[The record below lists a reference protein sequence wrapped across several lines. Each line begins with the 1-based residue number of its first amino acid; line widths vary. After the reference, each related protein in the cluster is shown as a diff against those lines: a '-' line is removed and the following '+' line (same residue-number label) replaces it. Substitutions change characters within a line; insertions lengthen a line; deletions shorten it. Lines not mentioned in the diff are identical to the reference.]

1 MTRYL
6 LIIALIINAAACSSE
21 EQEAPTRE
29 ETTKMVT
36 NQIKGAMAR
45 ATAKEEI
52 HSLEELAKSHSTV
65 KEWEKELDQLEK
77 KGLENLTNEEWE
89 EYNAINKKRM
99 VQIFKWRRSLQH
111 HINAAEDY
119 HSSK

>member
-89 EYNAINKKRM
+89 EYNAIKQETYGSN
-99 VQIFKWRRSLQH
+99 L
-111 HINAAEDY
+111 
-119 HSSK
+119 

>member
-1 MTRYL
+1 
-6 LIIALIINAAACSSE
+6 
-21 EQEAPTRE
+21 
-29 ETTKMVT
+29 MVT